1 LRLSPTTKR
10 VIESSGKS
18 QENHIIEGRFHTGWT
33 QSGPHQPPAVVR
45 RRPLLLYQS
54 DRLSR

>member
-1 LRLSPTTKR
+1 MFKCECGEQSWTEKKPR

-33 QSGPHQPPAVVR
+33 HSGHESQKDGELNRAR
-45 RRPLLLYQS
+45 
-54 DRLSR
+54 